1 MQSLGTRALCGRR
14 PFKHFS
20 GEPFLPC
27 GGCPEKEQVIGMKYL
42 TISVPQNANELS
54 FNILSVDDTFFP
66 LKDGAG
72 AAERGGRVSPP
83 PPSLPSTEHC
93 LWGRRQQREGTGGR

>member
-1 MQSLGTRALCGRR
+1 MQSFGTRALSGRR

-42 TISVPQNANELS
+42 TISVVQNANELS
-54 FNILSVDDTFFP
+54 FSILSVDDTFFP

-72 AAERGGRVSPP
+72 AGERGGLVSPP
-83 PPSLPSTEHC
+83 SPSLPSTENL
-93 LWGRRQQREGTGGR
+93 LWGCRQQREQARER